1 MTKLS
6 PDLEFQEDWKKF
18 VEGFLPRKFD
28 RFSSD
33 DVRDGPS
40 RDVIKK
46 TVESIEKGDPAII
59 VDYIQEMSWEW
70 SSDEAWRS
78 YQEAVEEFAKEL
90 EDPEDVKRGMES
102 DDIFRE
108 IFDEIYEEREEF
120 NYGVFLNFDLLV
132 WNAENQVSLGWIE
145 GAQNEESE
153 LAENEALRD
162 FMFLTGLTEGEQWEL
177 IANGFDYD
185 VQGFIGEIVNAEDL
199 IHAMLNL
206 PYTTK
211 GRADKIVAFHNGF
224 EGSGYYLP
232 SPNAK
237 VGLDPGKNMEVDFG
251 SYSLGDIFGG
261 VDWTWH

>member
-145 GAQNEESE
+145 GAQNEE
-153 LAENEALRD
+153 
-162 FMFLTGLTEGEQWEL
+162 F

-237 VGLDPGKNMEVDFG
+237 VGLDPGKKMEVDFG